1 MIHIGLYI
9 STLTE
14 FLDQL
19 LWVGAFYLSPSRL
32 YVLALLGLTFMTYAW
47 KRTPIELGATALRY
61 GLAVS
66 MLLTISLI
74 SAFHS
79 LYVGYSI
86 KRVLNATSLYL
97 IPIFVYLYLR
107 NRYSNEDVPA
117 LLKSIGKHTVAI
129 GCIVSVFGF
138 AQAFTG
144 WLQFSSEFRP
154 IFGIPLARINSFF
167 LDKNFCAY
175 FLVFP
180 FWLLIAGGEAAT
192 GIRAR
197 NIRWALALTVLV
209 AIVLTGSRGGFL
221 MVAAAIF
228 SHLLQR
234 ILNSRLAAVSVIE
247 CLLVLLAPSLM
258 LMAAY
263 FGFEFIWKH
272 VSSFDTDTES
282 GFSRIMSWYSG
293 LMIYLRD
300 PILGVGP
307 GHFVALDKGIYLP
320 FNYVPIWVAGRISTL
335 AAHSNVLETL
345 VETGPFALVAYFWMQ
360 FIIYSGLLRA
370 QSTLPNLAIYRSLY
384 FAAAIGNCF
393 ISYYS
398 IFLML
403 ITGILL
409 FLVEQSLIN
418 SEKQSLPERGKTSLG
433 KASHLSVR
441 PLQRLPAGTTLHT
454 K

>member
-1 MIHIGLYI
+1 MIQIGLYI

-14 FLDQL
+14 FLDKL
-19 LWVGAFYLSPSRL
+19 LWVGVFFLSPSRL
-32 YVLALLGLTFMTYAW
+32 YVLALLGSTFLAYAW
-47 KRTPIELGATALRY
+47 KRTPIKLGAIARRY

-66 MLLTISLI
+66 LLLVVSLI

-107 NRYSNEDVPA
+107 NRYSSKDVPE
-117 LLKSIGKHTVAI
+117 LLQSIGKNTVYI
-129 GCIVSVFGF
+129 GCFVSVFGF
-138 AQAFTG
+138 IQAFTG

-154 IFGIPLARINSFF
+154 VFGIPLARINSFF

-180 FWLLIAGGEAAT
+180 FWLLIAAGETAT
-192 GIRAR
+192 GIRTR
-197 NIRWALALTVLV
+197 NVRWALALVILV
-209 AIVLTGSRGGFL
+209 AIALTGSRGGLL

-228 SHLLQR
+228 SHLLQC
-234 ILNSRLAAVSVIE
+234 IFKSRLAALSMIE
-247 CLLVLLAPSLM
+247 CLLVLLAPTLM
-258 LMAAY
+258 LLAAY
-263 FGFEFIWKH
+263 FGFELIWKH

-282 GFSRIMSWYSG
+282 GFSRIMSWYSA

-307 GHFVALDKGIYLP
+307 GHFVVLDKGIYLP
-320 FNYVPIWVAGRISTL
+320 FNYVPAWVAGRISPL

-345 VETGPFALVAYFWMQ
+345 VETGPLALVMYFWMQ
-360 FIIYSGLLRA
+360 FIVYRGLLSA
-370 QSTLPNLAIYRSLY
+370 QSTLPTLAIYRSLY

-409 FLVEQSLIN
+409 FLVEQSIIN
-418 SEKQSLPERGKTSLG
+418 GEKQFHPDRAKTLFRRSNRLPVELLPT
-433 KASHLSVR
+433 
-441 PLQRLPAGTTLHT
+441 LPAGTTLHT

>member
-1 MIHIGLYI
+1 MIQIGLYI

-14 FLDQL
+14 FLDQM
-19 LWVGAFYLSPSRL
+19 LWAGAFFVSPSRL
-32 YVLALLGLTFMTYAW
+32 YVLALLGSTFLGYAW
-47 KRTPIELGATALRY
+47 KRTPIELFAIARRY
-61 GLAVS
+61 ALAVS
-66 MLLTISLI
+66 LLLMVSLI
-74 SAFHS
+74 SAFNS
-79 LYVGYSI
+79 PYVGYSI

-107 NRYSNEDVPA
+107 NRYSIKDVPEI
-117 LLKSIGKHTVAI
+117 LQSIGKNTVVI
-129 GCIVSVFGF
+129 GGIVSVFGF
-138 AQAFTG
+138 VQAFTG

-154 IFGIPLARINSFF
+154 VFGIPLARINSFF

-180 FWLLIAGGEAAT
+180 FWLLVAGGEAAT

-197 NIRWALALTVLV
+197 TIRWSLALLILT
-209 AIVLTGSRGGFL
+209 AIALTGSRGGLL
-221 MVAAAIF
+221 MIAAAIS

-234 ILNSRLAAVSVIE
+234 ALGSRRAAISWIE
-247 CLLVLLAPSLM
+247 CLLVVLSPTLM
-258 LMAAY
+258 LFAAY
-263 FGFEFIWKH
+263 YGFEFIWQH
-272 VSSFDTDTES
+272 VSSFDTSTES

-307 GHFVALDKGIYLP
+307 GHFVVLNKGIYLP
-320 FNYVPIWVAGRISTL
+320 FNYVPAWVAGRISPL

-345 VETGPFALVAYFWMQ
+345 VETGPLALAAYFWIQ
-360 FIIYSGLLRA
+360 FIVYRGLLRA
-370 QSTLPNLAIYRSLY
+370 QHAISAIEVYRSLY

-403 ITGILL
+403 LTGVLL
-409 FLVEQSLIN
+409 FAVTHCLTSAEFLAEQKPRSA
-418 SEKQSLPERGKTSLG
+418 KGRRTSQPAAGGLAARNVLG
-433 KASHLSVR
+433 E
-441 PLQRLPAGTTLHT
+441 HT
-454 K
+454 V